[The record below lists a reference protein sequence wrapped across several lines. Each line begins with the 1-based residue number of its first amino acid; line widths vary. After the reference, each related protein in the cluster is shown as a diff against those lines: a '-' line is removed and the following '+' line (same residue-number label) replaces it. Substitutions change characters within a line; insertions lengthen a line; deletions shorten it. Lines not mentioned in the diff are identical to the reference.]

1 MTFAGTSNCYPIM
14 YWHSKQHGL
23 NELRRANSLSMR
35 LACLFVRNSNYIY
48 FATLIVPLAW
58 WPLLSRRSFS
68 VFPSHLKIRGVTSP
82 WEVYLRTAICLGWAH
97 AFSARLH
104 LASHGIWELVCWLG
118 VGKIL
123 HIFVGNKT
131 CTARGHHIHF
141 ALVFLFSFSL
151 FSFWPQLL
159 KVHRMLSQEIHA

>member
-118 VGKIL
+118 VAKFCIFSWATRLALREATTFIL
-123 HIFVGNKT
+123 LLF
-131 CTARGHHIHF
+131 F
-141 ALVFLFSFSL
+141 SLLFLYFLFGRSF
-151 FSFWPQLL
+151 
-159 KVHRMLSQEIHA
+159 